1 MYYISRYIVVS
12 NKDMCIVMEGK
23 DFLMQKWQITQKRG
37 QNIFKVKFESLNL
50 VISRL
55 NFQTF
60 NLGCSIG

>member
-1 MYYISRYIVVS
+1 MYIVVS
-12 NKDMCIVMEGK
+12 NKDMCIVMGGK

-50 VISRL
+50 VISRV

>member
-37 QNIFKVKFESLNL
+37 QNIFKDKFESLNL
-50 VISRL
+50 VISRV

>member
-1 MYYISRYIVVS
+1 MYIVVS

-50 VISRL
+50 VISRV

>member
-50 VISRL
+50 VISRV